1 MRRPAVRAIVAL
13 VLAALVLAA
22 CDVATVETPP
32 DPAAIPSGT
41 IEPAGDDATGP
52 VVELGSGTTG
62 EIGWRYSI
70 YPSGDAWCV
79 QLETATAHSALCGDP
94 LPEEGKAFGLV
105 AESEGQVVDGTVSA
119 ETHTVWLVEE
129 RGGRVPA
136 LTMPLEGAGLEG
148 KAFVGFVPDE
158 MTLTHLQAVAS
169 SGEVLETYELP

>member
-1 MRRPAVRAIVAL
+1 MRRRAAPALVAL
-13 VLAALVLAA
+13 ALVA
-22 CDVATVETPP
+22 CDVAIVETP

-62 EIGWRYSI
+62 DVGWRYSI
-70 YPSGDAWCV
+70 YPSGAAWCV
-79 QLETATAHSALCGDP
+79 QLETANAHSALCGDP
-94 LPEEGKAFGLV
+94 LPDDGQAFGLV
-105 AESEGQVVDGTVSA
+105 AENDGQVVEGTVND

-136 LTMPLEGAGLEG
+136 TMMPLEDAGLEG
-148 KAFVGFVPDE
+148 KAFVGFVPE
-158 MTLTHLQAVAS
+158 GMTLTHLQAVAP

>member
-1 MRRPAVRAIVAL
+1 MRQPAVRALVAL
-13 VLAALVLAA
+13 MVGGLVLAA
-22 CDVATVETPP
+22 CDVAIVETP

-79 QLETATAHSALCGDP
+79 QLETASAHSALCGDP
-94 LPEEGKAFGLV
+94 LPEEEKAFGLV
-105 AESEGQVVDGTVSA
+105 AKSDGQIVDGTVND

-136 LTMPLEGAGLEG
+136 TMMPLEEAGLEG

-158 MTLTHLQAVAS
+158 MTLTHLQAVAL